1 MEKNNKNLN
10 KFAQIKDVIKD
21 IRLGKM
27 VIIVDDEDRENE
39 GDLMIAADKIEP
51 EDINFMLRYARG
63 LMCLTLTQNRCKL
76 LGINLMVNQAD
87 ADHQTYFTVSIEAAQ
102 GVSTGSSV
110 NDRATTIRAAV
121 AADSKP
127 EDLKQPGHVFPLMAR
142 QGGVLVR
149 PGHTEAGCDLT
160 RLAGLK
166 SAAVIVE
173 ILNESGEMASRD
185 ELFQFASEHQLKIG
199 SIADLISYR
208 LENEDTHG

>member
-10 KFAQIKDVIKD
+10 QFAQIKDVIED

-185 ELFQFASEHQLKIG
+185 ELFQFASEHQLKIA

-208 LENEDTHG
+208 LEIEDTHG

>member
-10 KFAQIKDVIKD
+10 QFAQIEDVIKD
-21 IRLGKM
+21 IQLGKM
-27 VIIVDDEDRENE
+27 VIIVDHEDRENE
-39 GDLMIAADKIEP
+39 GDLMMAADKIEP

-76 LGINLMVNQAD
+76 LGIPLMVNQID
-87 ADHQTYFTVSIEAAQ
+87 SDHQTYFTVSIEASR

-110 NDRATTIRAAV
+110 NDRTTTIRAAV
-121 AADSKP
+121 AVDARP
-127 EDLKQPGHVFPLMAR
+127 EDLNQPGHVFPLMAR
-142 QGGVLVR
+142 QGGVLSR

-160 RLAGLK
+160 RLAGLR

-173 ILNESGEMASRD
+173 ILNKNGGMANRN
-185 ELFQFASEHQLKIG
+185 ELFQFASEHQLKIA

-208 LENEDTHG
+208 LENGDTHV